1 MEIKN
6 SFDGLISRLAMVEER
21 ITELVDMPIK
31 TS

>member
-6 SFDGLISRLAMVEER
+6 SFDGLISRLAMLEER
-21 ITELVDMPIK
+21 ITELVDMPTK

>member
-31 TS
+31 IS

>member
-1 MEIKN
+1 MKIKN
-6 SFDGLISRLAMVEER
+6 SFDGLISRLAMLEER